1 MKTAD
6 RPAGSSARPESGGA
20 IATAPILVV
29 VGPTAVGKSSF
40 ALKACAR
47 FGGELVSVDS
57 VQVYRGLDRGTSK
70 PGDDELR
77 MAPHHG
83 IDLAGPERDFS
94 LGEFVRTAERA
105 IREIRARGRIPVLV
119 GGTGL
124 YLRGLLKG
132 IIEAPGRDEVLRAR
146 IRAIGAR
153 RRAPFLHRMLERVD
167 PDAAR
172 RLGPND
178 RQRVGRALEVF
189 FAARRSISEM
199 IRKSPFGT
207 DRYRA
212 VKIGLGMKRE
222 TLYRRIDDRVVRFFA
237 SGLVAEVRG
246 LLAAGCPE
254 SANAFKALGYKE
266 TLRHLRGEITLEE
279 AIALTQR
286 NTRRYAKRQLTWFR
300 KEEGVA
306 WFDIDPSRE
315 DPFEEP
321 LAYAGRVFGGRESD

>member
-6 RPAGSSARPESGGA
+6 RLAGSPAREESAGG

-29 VGPTAVGKSSF
+29 IGPTAVGKSAF
-40 ALKACAR
+40 ALMACAR

-77 MAPHHG
+77 GAPHHG

-105 IREIRARGRIPVLV
+105 IREIRARGRLPVLV

-146 IRAIGAR
+146 LRAIGAR
-153 RRAPFLHRMLERVD
+153 RGAPFLHRMLERVD

-189 FAARRSISEM
+189 FAARRGISEM
-199 IRKSPFGT
+199 IRESPFGT
-207 DRYRA
+207 DHYRA

-222 TLYRRIDDRVVRFFA
+222 ILYRRIDDRVLRFFA
-237 SGLVAEVRG
+237 SGLVAEVRD

-266 TLRHLRGEITLEE
+266 TLRHLRGEITVEE

-315 DPFEEP
+315 DPFGEP
-321 LAYAGRVFGGRESD
+321 LAHADLALGRRESD